1 MESNTLKQIV
11 DKVYWILGE
20 DETSTIYHKEKMII
34 PAIHS
39 VRDDII
45 SGETSN
51 ILTGAKIRGGD
62 MGFLH
67 RDMLIN
73 VKVER
78 YVVDSVDVASR
89 TATLNDVT
97 LNGSSFPLLIDGI
110 VKLVNITNGVISK
123 ITTLEKGQSC
133 IPLIRLPEECVKP
146 LDVFKPN
153 NEKLTHYRTSEQIF
167 NLPSYVIYRS
177 QGGSTRYMA
186 VYGYVGKL
194 RLAYIASLSEMED
207 GDDTCWLPRNYW
219 LDAIANIVAGEILID
234 TSEVQKAT
242 ALLNKGYKA
251 VEHLYSEHSSEKRNL
266 RKKVKVSPMRVPEYS
281 L

>member
-1 MESNTLKQIV
+1 
-11 DKVYWILGE
+11 
-20 DETSTIYHKEKMII
+20 MII

-39 VRDDII
+39 IRDDII

-67 RDMLIN
+67 RDMPIM
-73 VKVER
+73 VKVEK
-78 YVVDSVDVASR
+78 YVVDSVDVTR
-89 TATLNDVT
+89 KTATLNDTT
-97 LNGSSFPLLIDGI
+97 LTSNSFPLLIDGI
-110 VKLVNITNGVISK
+110 VNLIKITNGVFTNTSS
-123 ITTLEKGQSC
+123 LEKGQIC
-133 IPLIRLPEECVKP
+133 IPLFRLPEGCIKP

-167 NLPSYVIYRS
+167 NLPSYVIYRN
-177 QGGSTRYMA
+177 QGGGIRYMA

-194 RLAYIASLSEMED
+194 RLAYITALPEMED
-207 GDDTCWLPRNYW
+207 GDDTCGLPRNYG

-251 VEHLYSEHSSEKRNL
+251 VEHLYAGYSSEKRNL
-266 RKKVKVSPMRVPEYS
+266 RRKVKVSPMRAPEYS